1 MAHTSSGRRPD
12 SRNLDRTP
20 AARGDTTEKVVF
32 INRCA
37 KVVKGGRR
45 FSFSALI
52 VAGDHDGS
60 VGVGFGKA
68 NEVSEAIRKASESAR
83 KSMEKVSLHEN
94 TIPHETIGEFG
105 GGRVLLRP
113 ASPGTGVI
121 AGGGV
126 RAVVEAAGIRDVLA
140 KSLGSSNHANVV
152 KATIAALK
160 SLRRKDE
167 IFKVRGM
174 KGGRAND
181 MMRLHNLRPRPGAR
195 HRVKRLG
202 CGESSGHGKTSGKGH
217 KGQKARSGGSLRLG
231 FEGGQM
237 PLIRRLPKR
246 GFNNAAFHKR
256 YAIVNLSELAA
267 FKSGSVVNE
276 ESLRAAKLVR
286 GNFHGIKI
294 LGDGELKHG
303 LTIQA
308 EKVSASAREKIERA
322 GGTVAVPEA
331 KAPGNGATEAPE
343 KSDAPKIAKKA
354 GSRKAKPQKKTARK

>member
-1 MAHTSSGRRPD
+1 MAQPGQRR
-12 SRNLDRTP
+12 SADRQTDKTA

-68 NEVSEAIRKASESAR
+68 NEVAEAIRKASEAAR
-83 KSMEKVSLHEN
+83 KGMEKVSLHEN

-152 KATIAALK
+152 KATIEALR
-160 SLRRKDE
+160 SLRRRDE
-167 IFKVRGM
+167 ILKVRGI
-174 KGGRAND
+174 RASD
-181 MMRLHNLRPRPGAR
+181 
-195 HRVKRLG
+195 
-202 CGESSGHGKTSGKGH
+202 GK
-217 KGQKARSGGSLRLG
+217 
-231 FEGGQM
+231 
-237 PLIRRLPKR
+237 
-246 GFNNAAFHKR
+246 
-256 YAIVNLSELAA
+256 
-267 FKSGSVVNE
+267 
-276 ESLRAAKLVR
+276 
-286 GNFHGIKI
+286 
-294 LGDGELKHG
+294 
-303 LTIQA
+303 A
-308 EKVSASAREKIERA
+308 EQQS
-322 GGTVAVPEA
+322 
-331 KAPGNGATEAPE
+331 
-343 KSDAPKIAKKA
+343 
-354 GSRKAKPQKKTARK
+354 